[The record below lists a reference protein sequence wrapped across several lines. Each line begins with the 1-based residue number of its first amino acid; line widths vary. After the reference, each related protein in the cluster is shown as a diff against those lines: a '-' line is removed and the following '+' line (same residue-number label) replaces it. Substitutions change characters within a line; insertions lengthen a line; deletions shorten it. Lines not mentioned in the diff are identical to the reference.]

1 MKEKKGAR
9 KACKVRRDNLKEL
22 SLDRGN
28 AIRNGPHPYCLTRMN
43 TKETMLSG
51 FPLGWTYYVCTER
64 SLGLNHYLHIEA
76 PQWRRC
82 QKKLQT
88 SVTYKWTL
96 ELLPK
101 LHLAFCRLYK
111 ELKQLGETIMDSR
124 CCLRNTTVNRKTEE
138 GYAWIS
144 TCLRS
149 LDACFRAQPQA
160 SVSTEDLEWWDFF
173 RGDTRFFAA

>member
-1 MKEKKGAR
+1 
-9 KACKVRRDNLKEL
+9 
-22 SLDRGN
+22 
-28 AIRNGPHPYCLTRMN
+28 MN

-96 ELLPK
+96 KLLPK
-101 LHLAFCRLYK
+101 PHLAFCRLYK

-124 CCLRNTTVNRKTEE
+124 CCLRNTTGNRKTEE
-138 GYAWIS
+138 GV
-144 TCLRS
+144 CLSFYMPQELRCLLQGS
-149 LDACFRAQPQA
+149 ASGICVHWGFRMMRLLQRWYQVFLQLKWLQFERKP
-160 SVSTEDLEWWDFF
+160 WNK
-173 RGDTRFFAA
+173 